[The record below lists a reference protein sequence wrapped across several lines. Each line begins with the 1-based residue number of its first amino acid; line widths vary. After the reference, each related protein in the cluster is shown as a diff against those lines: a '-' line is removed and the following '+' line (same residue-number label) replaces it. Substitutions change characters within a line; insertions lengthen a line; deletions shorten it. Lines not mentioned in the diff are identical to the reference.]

1 MRTGVIPSRPAV
13 SQRRISRRKLV
24 IGAII
29 GAAVAAVLLATDLMT
44 GYYQEHLV
52 EQRRERLKQLQR
64 MAWFHLRADV
74 SDVAYTPEGK
84 YQLTVWLENVF
95 PERDFFVMAPSIRAF
110 IQIGPRW
117 VEVPAKE
124 IAEDRLLSSGTV
136 VNLKEKIY
144 AGTVFEIA
152 MDNYFELLPG
162 FMHVKFD
169 NTMFVSPD
177 AEPKEDIIERADTY
191 YIHLRPI
198 NADDAQL
205 RRLNQFPGPVPRWI
219 GMPPH

>member
-1 MRTGVIPSRPAV
+1 MLTGFISSRPAIA
-13 SQRRISRRKLV
+13 QRRISRRKLV
-24 IGAII
+24 IGGII
-29 GAAVAAVLLATDLMT
+29 GAAVAAALVTTDLVT
-44 GYYQEHLV
+44 GYYQNHLV
-52 EQRRERLKQLQR
+52 DQRRERLKQLQR

-74 SDVAYTPEGK
+74 NDVVYTPEGK
-84 YQLTVWLENVF
+84 YRMTVWMENVF
-95 PERDFFVMAPSIRAF
+95 PEHDFYVMAPSIRAF

-144 AGTVFEIA
+144 AGSVFEIA
-152 MDNYFELLPG
+152 MGDYFELLPG
-162 FMHVKFD
+162 YMHVKFD
-169 NTMFVSPD
+169 NTMFVSPE
-177 AEPKEDIIERADTY
+177 AEPKEDIVERADNY
-191 YIHLRPI
+191 YVHLRPI

-205 RRLNQFPGPVPRWI
+205 RKLNQFPGPVPLWI